1 MNALKP
7 ADLSLWKGRK
17 DENLGRPNYWYEMV
31 KASSLE
37 ELKPSVYKQLAILG
51 YVVDEGVKRNQGRVG
66 AIDGPDAIRKML
78 AILPNHFQCPTDILD
93 FGNLECTDEDLDATH
108 GHLSTAVSQLLT
120 QGAFPVLL
128 GGGHDIAYAHY
139 AGIRKFLD
147 GQGKDQTIGIINLDA
162 HFDLRSNKNGNT
174 SGTPFFQIA
183 QDCKAKNQAFEYCCL
198 GIQRSA
204 NTQTLFNT
212 ADELGVTYLENT
224 EYTIEHWAE
233 VKNCL
238 NDFLQ
243 KVDQVYLTIDLDGFS
258 SAYAPGVSAPSPMG
272 FAPDIVLKTLD
283 VLTESE
289 KLISIDF
296 AELSPKYDQDNATA
310 RLAARLVHYLVSR

>member
-31 KASSLE
+31 KASALE
-37 ELKPSVYKQLAILG
+37 KLKPSANKQLAILG
-51 YVVDEGVKRNQGRVG
+51 YAVDEGVKRNQGRVG

-78 AILPNHFQCPTDILD
+78 AILPNHFQSQTEILD
-93 FGNLECTDEDLDATH
+93 FGNVICVDEDLDATH
-108 GHLSTAVSQLLT
+108 SNFSKTVSQLLS
-120 QGAFPVLL
+120 QGVFSILL

-139 AGIRKFLD
+139 TGIRQFLD
-147 GQGKDQTIGIINLDA
+147 GQEKSQTIGIINLDA
-162 HFDLRSNKNGNT
+162 HFDLRNNKNGNT
-174 SGTPFFQIA
+174 SGTPFFQIS
-183 QDCKAKNQAFEYCCL
+183 QDCKTKNQAFEYCCL

-238 NDFLQ
+238 NSFLQ
-243 KVDQVYLTIDLDGFS
+243 KVDKVYLTIDLDGFS

-283 VLTESE
+283 VLIESQ
-289 KLISIDF
+289 KLISVDL

>member
-31 KASSLE
+31 KVSSLE
-37 ELKPSVYKQLAILG
+37 TLKPSANKQLAILG
-51 YVVDEGVKRNQGRVG
+51 YAVDEGVKRNQGRVG

-78 AILPNHFQCPTDILD
+78 AILPNHFQQLTDILD
-93 FGNLECTDEDLDATH
+93 FGNVVCTDEDLDATH
-108 GHLSTAVSQLLT
+108 SHLSKAVSQLLS
-120 QGAFPVLL
+120 QGVFPILL

-139 AGIRKFLD
+139 TGIRQFLD
-147 GQGKDQTIGIINLDA
+147 GQEKSQTIGIINIDA

-224 EYTIEHWAE
+224 EYTIEHWSE
-233 VKNCL
+233 VKSCL
-238 NDFLQ
+238 NGFLQ
-243 KVDQVYLTIDLDGFS
+243 KVDKVYLTIDLDGFS

-272 FAPDIVLKTLD
+272 FSPDIVLKTLD
-283 VLTESE
+283 VLIESQ
-289 KLISIDF
+289 KLISVDL

-310 RLAARLVHYLVSR
+310 RLAARLVHYMVSR

>member
-31 KASSLE
+31 KASSME
-37 ELKPSVYKQLAILG
+37 EIKPSVNKQLAILG
-51 YVVDEGVKRNQGRVG
+51 YAADEGVKRNQGRVG

-78 AILPNHFQCPTDILD
+78 AILPNHFLSPTDILD
-93 FGNLECTDEDLDATH
+93 LGNVVCVDEDLDATH
-108 GHLSTAVSQLLT
+108 GHLSAAVSKLLS
-120 QGAFPVLL
+120 QGVFPVLL

-139 AGIRKFLD
+139 TGIRQFLD
-147 GQGKDQTIGIINLDA
+147 GQEKNQTIGIINLDA
-162 HFDLRSNKNGNT
+162 HFDLRNNKNGNT

-224 EYTIEHWAE
+224 KYTIEHWSE

-238 NDFLQ
+238 NSFLQ
-243 KVDQVYLTIDLDGFS
+243 KVDKVYLTIDLDGFS

-283 VLTESE
+283 VLIESQ
-289 KLISIDF
+289 KLISVDL

>member
-1 MNALKP
+1 MNAVKP
-7 ADLSLWKGRK
+7 ADLSLWKGRQ
-17 DENLGRPNYWYEMV
+17 DENLGRANYWYEMV
-31 KASSLE
+31 KATSLE
-37 ELKPSVYKQLAILG
+37 ELKSSANKQLAILG
-51 YVVDEGVKRNQGRVG
+51 YAVDEGVKRNQGRVG

-78 AILPNHFQCPTDILD
+78 AILPNHFKNPTDILD
-93 FGNLECTDEDLDATH
+93 FGNAAYANEDLDATH
-108 GHLSTAVSQLLT
+108 GHLSKAVSQLLT

-139 AGIRKFLD
+139 AGIRQFLD
-147 GQGKDQTIGIINLDA
+147 LQDKRKIIGIINLDA
-162 HFDLRSNKNGNT
+162 HFDLRSNKSGNT

-272 FAPDIVLKTLD
+272 FAPDIVLKTID
-283 VLTESE
+283 VLTESQ
-289 KLISIDF
+289 KLISVDL
-296 AELSPKYDQDNATA
+296 AELNPKYDQDNATA

>member
-37 ELKPSVYKQLAILG
+37 ELKPSANKQLAILG
-51 YVVDEGVKRNQGRVG
+51 YAVDEGVKRNQGRVG

-78 AILPNHFQCPTDILD
+78 AILPNHFQSPTDILD
-93 FGNLECTDEDLDATH
+93 FGNVVCADEDLDATH
-108 GHLSTAVSQLLT
+108 GHLSMAVSQLLN
-120 QGAFPVLL
+120 QGAFPILL

-139 AGIRKFLD
+139 AGIRQFLD
-147 GQGKDQTIGIINLDA
+147 GQEKNQTIGIINLDA
-162 HFDLRSNKNGNT
+162 HFDLRNNKNGNT

-183 QDCKAKNQAFEYCCL
+183 HDCKAKNQAFEYCCL

-204 NTQTLFNT
+204 NTQTLFST

-224 EYTIEHWAE
+224 EYTTEHWAE

-238 NDFLQ
+238 NSFLQ

-283 VLTESE
+283 VLIESQ
-289 KLISIDF
+289 KLISVDL

>member
-1 MNALKP
+1 MNAVKP

-37 ELKPSVYKQLAILG
+37 EIKPSANKQLAILG
-51 YVVDEGVKRNQGRVG
+51 YAVDEGVKRNQGRVG

-78 AILPNHFQCPTDILD
+78 AILPNHFQQPTDILD
-93 FGNLECTDEDLDATH
+93 FGNVVCADEDLDATH
-108 GHLSTAVSQLLT
+108 GHLSMAVSQLLN
-120 QGAFPVLL
+120 QDAFPILL

-139 AGIRKFLD
+139 TGVRKFLD
-147 GQGKDQTIGIINLDA
+147 GQGKNQTIGIINLDA
-162 HFDLRSNKNGNT
+162 HFDLRNNKNGNT
-174 SGTPFFQIA
+174 SGTPFFQIS

-204 NTQTLFNT
+204 NTQTLFST

-224 EYTIEHWAE
+224 EYSIDHWAE

-238 NDFLQ
+238 NDFLL
-243 KVDQVYLTIDLDGFS
+243 KVDYVYLTIDLDGFS

-272 FAPDIVLKTLD
+272 FSPDIVLKTLD
-283 VLTESE
+283 VLIESQ
-289 KLISIDF
+289 KLISVDL

-310 RLAARLVHYLVSR
+310 RLAARLVHYFVSR

>member
-1 MNALKP
+1 MNSLKS

-37 ELKPSVYKQLAILG
+37 EIKPSANKQFAILG
-51 YVVDEGVKRNQGRVG
+51 YAVDEGVKRNQGRVG

-78 AILPNHFQCPTDILD
+78 AILPNHFQQPTDILD
-93 FGNLECTDEDLDATH
+93 FGNVVCTDEDLDATH
-108 GHLSTAVSQLLT
+108 GHLSTVVSQLLN
-120 QGAFPVLL
+120 QGAFPILL

-139 AGIRKFLD
+139 AGIRQFLD
-147 GQGKDQTIGIINLDA
+147 GQEKNQTIGIINLDA
-162 HFDLRSNKNGNT
+162 HFDLRNNKNGNT

-183 QDCKAKNQAFEYCCL
+183 QDCKAKNQTFEYCCL

-204 NTQTLFNT
+204 NTQTLFST

-224 EYTIEHWAE
+224 EYTTEHWGE
-233 VKNCL
+233 VKSCL

-243 KVDQVYLTIDLDGFS
+243 KVNQVYLTIDLDGFS

-283 VLTESE
+283 VLIESQ
-289 KLISIDF
+289 KLISVDL

>member
-37 ELKPSVYKQLAILG
+37 KLKPSCNKQLAILG
-51 YVVDEGVKRNQGRVG
+51 YAVDEGVKRNQGRVG

-78 AILPNHFQCPTDILD
+78 AILPNHFQSQTEILD
-93 FGNLECTDEDLDATH
+93 LGNVICVDEDLDATH
-108 GHLSTAVSQLLT
+108 SNFSKTVSQLLS
-120 QGAFPVLL
+120 QGVFPILL

-139 AGIRKFLD
+139 TGIRQFLD
-147 GQGKDQTIGIINLDA
+147 GQEKSQTIGIINLDA
-162 HFDLRSNKNGNT
+162 HFDLRNNKNGNT

-224 EYTIEHWAE
+224 EYTIEHWRE
-233 VKNCL
+233 VKSCL
-238 NDFLQ
+238 NGFLQ
-243 KVDQVYLTIDLDGFS
+243 KVDKVYLTIDLDGFS

-272 FAPDIVLKTLD
+272 FSPDIVLKTLD
-283 VLTESE
+283 VLIESQ
-289 KLISIDF
+289 KLISVDL

-310 RLAARLVHYLVSR
+310 RLAARLVHYMVSR

>member
-31 KASSLE
+31 EASSLE
-37 ELKPSVYKQLAILG
+37 KLKPSVNKQLAILG
-51 YVVDEGVKRNQGRVG
+51 YAVDEGVKRNQGRVG

-78 AILPNHFQCPTDILD
+78 AILPNHFQSPTDILD
-93 FGNLECTDEDLDATH
+93 FGNVVCADEDLDATH
-108 GHLSTAVSQLLT
+108 GHLSMAVSQLLN
-120 QGAFPVLL
+120 QGVFPILL

-139 AGIRKFLD
+139 TGVRQFLD
-147 GQGKDQTIGIINLDA
+147 GQGENQTIGIINLDA
-162 HFDLRSNKNGNT
+162 HFDLRNNKNGNT

-183 QDCKAKNQAFEYCCL
+183 HDCKAKNQAFEYCCL

-204 NTQTLFNT
+204 NTQTLFST

-224 EYTIEHWAE
+224 EYTTEHWAE

-238 NDFLQ
+238 NSFLQ
-243 KVDQVYLTIDLDGFS
+243 KVDKVYLTIDLDGFS

-272 FAPDIVLKTLD
+272 FSPDIVLKTLD
-283 VLTESE
+283 VLIESQ
-289 KLISIDF
+289 KLISVDL
-296 AELSPKYDQDNATA
+296 AELSPKYDQDNSTA